1 VSLIVGFLNGSKV
14 KVPVRYVEFK
24 DELEEREAVIEFNRR
39 REKTP
44 GQLVNEFEEMLEI
57 ERQRAEERKKESG
70 ERFGKG
76 SGNVSGTF
84 EGGEARDKAAE
95 KLNADVS
102 GRTLEKGKEV
112 KEKAEEGDETAQE
125 E

>member
-57 ERQRAEERKKESG
+57 ERQRAEERKRSREKDLAKVPEMFPG
-70 ERFGKG
+70 PLR
-76 SGNVSGTF
+76 
-84 EGGEARDKAAE
+84 AE
-95 KLNADVS
+95 KPATKPPRS
-102 GRTLEKGKEV
+102 STPMCRAGR
-112 KEKAEEGDETAQE
+112 
-125 E
+125 